1 MKKPSK
7 LCLGCALL
15 EICRNPPS
23 PWAGARS
30 TWVLVALTLVQPAR
44 PVSGGEASQW
54 WRIRSCRR
62 MFEFLLRPIFSSRTS
77 SISSSSS
84 SSSSSSKVISHST
97 PSSSSS
103 LISSSHRE
111 VRPIHTVIIQRNL
124 ITDFLEATSL
134 PVNVPIHRSREAS
147 W

>member
-1 MKKPSK
+1 
-7 LCLGCALL
+7 
-15 EICRNPPS
+15 
-23 PWAGARS
+23 
-30 TWVLVALTLVQPAR
+30 
-44 PVSGGEASQW
+44 
-54 WRIRSCRR
+54 

-77 SISSSSS
+77 SISSSS

-134 PVNVPIHRSREAS
+134 PVNVPRHRDLEAVR
-147 W
+147 